1 MLILFCS
8 IYTHHLADV
17 TINGDNEQLEW
28 ISNGR
33 KGTGEGVRMF
43 KTYSPEYIQQLELN
57 LHVEATRMWRI
68 KVTTEILATLSVIC
82 ILIISVY
89 TFISKNRSKAVLTLQ
104 KNKGFNWLIFS
115 LALLSLTYII
125 DYVFNTAD
133 LVSPEGRQ
141 ASFYIIA
148 VVFFSSPLLFAIS
161 YYYNRKELIAGLQ
174 TTKWRFRLS
183 LFFLILSLSAVLFIG
198 IALILFTPDLS
209 GNIT

>member
-33 KGTGEGVRMF
+33 KGTGDGVRMF
-43 KTYSPEYIQQLELN
+43 KTYPSEYIQQLELN
-57 LHVEATRMWRI
+57 LHVEATSMWSI
-68 KVTTEILATLSVIC
+68 KITTEILAMTSVIC
-82 ILIISVY
+82 ILIFSIY
-89 TFISKNRSKAVLTLQ
+89 TFISKDRSKVFFTLQ
-104 KNKGFNWLIFS
+104 KNTGLYWMIFS

-161 YYYNRKELIAGLQ
+161 YYYNRKEQIAGLH

-183 LFFLILSLSAVLFIG
+183 LFFLILSLSTVIFIG
-198 IALILFTPDLS
+198 IALLLFTPDLS